1 MLVSLSLLTVL
12 PSQAQTNLPPAGST
26 NRPAPE
32 RFLVIYDISNGM
44 EKRAANSQRVIG
56 QMFASGLNGELERG
70 DQIGAWAFNNELH
83 TGQFQLQ
90 RWTPQVGPTIAA
102 TLAKFVERQRYSKS
116 PAFAPVMAQLTN
128 VVADSDK
135 ITVIFVSDGSTA
147 PIGTMFD
154 DQIAEAFKLNAA
166 EQRRLAM
173 PFVTIL
179 RAAKGKF
186 VSLRVNTPPWPIE
199 LPAYPSDQKIAPPP
213 TNPPP
218 AKTATPPPAPAVV
231 PVAPEPIRT
240 TQTNLAATTTTN
252 APVVEASPPPLPEPT
267 NLPPV
272 VATLPTQPPSNPPL
286 AQLEKTNPTPAVAAA
301 PPTAAPAATPKARR
315 LPLISI
321 IAGACVVLG
330 GIAILCFAL
339 LKRSREEPR
348 VSLITRS
355 MNKDRK

>member
-1 MLVSLSLLTVL
+1 MLASLCLALVT
-12 PSQAQTNLPPAGST
+12 PGQAQTNLPPAART
-26 NRPAPE
+26 NPPAPE
-32 RFLVIYDISNGM
+32 RFLLIYDISNGM

-56 QMFASGLNGELERG
+56 QMFASGLYGKLERG

-90 RWTPQVGPTIAA
+90 RWTPQTGPTIAA
-102 TLAKFVERQRYSKS
+102 TLVKFVERQRYSKS

-135 ITVIFVSDGSTA
+135 ITVIFVSDGSA
-147 PIGTMFD
+147 VPVGTMFD
-154 DQIAEAFKLNAA
+154 DQIAEAYKLNSA

-199 LPAYPSDQKIAPPP
+199 LPAYPGEQKVTPPP

-218 AKTATPPPAPAVV
+218 TKAVTPVPAPPIAPVV
-231 PVAPEPIRT
+231 PEPVSPI
-240 TQTNLAATTTTN
+240 QTNLAITPATN
-252 APVVEASPPPLPEPT
+252 IIVIDAAPTPLPELT
-267 NLPPV
+267 NLPPAD
-272 VATLPTQPPSNPPL
+272 VAAPPPAASNPPQL
-286 AQLEKTNPTPAVAAA
+286 QLEKTNLVPVVAAA
-301 PPTAAPAATPKARR
+301 PLTAAPAATPEAKK
-315 LPLISI
+315 LPLIPI
-321 IAGACVVLG
+321 VAGAGIVLG
-330 GIAILCFAL
+330 GITILCFVL